1 MEELSA
7 LGDTGLQSSR
17 WALWDVKHRWEVRR
31 RMPEHSPILACMP
44 TPRRLV
50 FRSAWPYLRASFM
63 FGPVNKDAEVLAGT
77 RD

>member
-7 LGDTGLQSSR
+7 LGDTALQSSR
-17 WALWDVKHRWEVRR
+17 WTLWDFKHRQEVRR
-31 RMPEHSPILACMP
+31 RMPEHSPTLACMP

-50 FRSAWPYLRASFM
+50 FKSAWPYLRASFM
-63 FGPVNKDAEVLAGT
+63 VRPANKDTQVLAGT